1 MRRRPLISAETL
13 SPDDVPGLALVPL
26 PSEEDPVSII
36 PKSIPAP
43 PPPPPPPEPGAPKP
57 PTPPRE
63 KTVIEIV
70 RAQRIRLRQ
79 LKFAPRQQEKRESEK
94 SPAEK
99 LGVKPAEELAIRR
112 RTRLF
117 EDYVQHREEYLA
129 LLRDLVRTD
138 FSSVTSASEL
148 GRLLVTVVEKI
159 VKPLNSFEPD
169 ISQLVYYVDG
179 EEYES
184 GTATA
189 WPLRKS
195 TVAEVY
201 RSLQNRFRSIV
212 EDIESLAAHI
222 STSTKQSWEAL
233 DSRYIA
239 LDARVKQLVAER
251 SNSGEVSLKVTVD
264 SIPLD
269 FSGQPILAQSGAL
282 PESEFQQK
290 ATALGQSVKL
300 YAVEVSTE
308 TVSLA
313 AALRSLQV
321 SADVVAEFTGRLER
335 AAVALQKRF
344 ELLYF
349 RKVAEMMRDL
359 WNDYLRAKERGSS
372 VRLLESKF
380 ITMLNAAFLF
390 AGKRIGVD
398 RRLEQRFEESQV
410 GGYISAVLKK
420 VLDELGTPERPG
432 PRADIDIDRV
442 SVDASLD
449 HIDVNFC
456 DSCATHTDEYF
467 VCASCELAYYCSSEC
482 QKSDWDVHRPRCR
495 YYSE

>member
-1 MRRRPLISAETL
+1 MSLRLLISAETL
-13 SPDDVPGLALVPL
+13 SPDDVPGLALVP
-26 PSEEDPVSII
+26 PATEEDPVSII

-43 PPPPPPPEPGAPKP
+43 PPPPPPPAPGTPKP
-57 PTPPRE
+57 PAPPRE

-70 RAQRIRLRQ
+70 RAQRNRLRQ

-99 LGVKPAEELAIRR
+99 LGLKPAEELAIRR
-112 RTRLF
+112 RARLF
-117 EDYVQHREEYLA
+117 EEYQQHRDEYRA
-129 LLRDLVRTD
+129 LLLDLAETD
-138 FSSVTSASEL
+138 FSLVASASEL
-148 GRLLVTVVEKI
+148 GNLLVRVVEDI

-169 ISQLVYYVDG
+169 ISQLVYYVER

-201 RSLQNRFRSIV
+201 RALQNRYRSIV
-212 EDIESLAAHI
+212 EDIESLAVHI
-222 STSTKQSWEAL
+222 SISTKQSWEAL
-233 DSRYIA
+233 DNRYIA
-239 LDARVKQLVAER
+239 LDKRVKQLVAER
-251 SNSGEVSLKVTVD
+251 SGSGEASIKVTVD

-269 FSGQPILAQSGAL
+269 FSGNPILAQGGTL

-290 ATALGQSVKL
+290 AQALGQSVRL
-300 YAVEVSTE
+300 YAVDVNTE

-321 SADVVAEFTGRLER
+321 SPGVVAEFTTRLER
-335 AAVALQKRF
+335 AALALQKRF

-349 RKVAEMMRDL
+349 RKVAEMIRDL

-380 ITMLNAAFLF
+380 ITLLNAAFLF

-398 RRLEQRFEESQV
+398 RRLEKRFEESQV

-456 DSCATHTDEYF
+456 DSCGTHTDDYF
-467 VCASCELAYYCSSEC
+467 VCTSCELAYYCSSEC
-482 QKSDWDVHRPRCR
+482 QKNDWRVHRPRCR
-495 YYSE
+495 YYAD